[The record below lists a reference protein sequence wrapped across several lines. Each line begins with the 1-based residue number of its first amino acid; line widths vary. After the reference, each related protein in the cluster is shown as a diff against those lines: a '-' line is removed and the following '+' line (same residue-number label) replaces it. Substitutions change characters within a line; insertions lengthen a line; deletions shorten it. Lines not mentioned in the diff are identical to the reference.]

1 MKYTEWNEVNK
12 QLSYFMEYNI
22 LPNMISYVI
31 NLMYH
36 TNINSK
42 ESFYNIYN
50 SVKSY
55 INITGESKKLV
66 INIVNNI
73 LKNKY
78 GLKITKYNPLIIKR
92 ID

>member
-1 MKYTEWNEVNK
+1 MNYKEWNEINK
-12 QLSYFMEYNI
+12 QLSYFIEYNI

-36 TNINSK
+36 NNINSNDF
-42 ESFYNIYN
+42 FYNIYN

-78 GLKITKYNPLIIKR
+78 GLIIIKYNPLIIKR